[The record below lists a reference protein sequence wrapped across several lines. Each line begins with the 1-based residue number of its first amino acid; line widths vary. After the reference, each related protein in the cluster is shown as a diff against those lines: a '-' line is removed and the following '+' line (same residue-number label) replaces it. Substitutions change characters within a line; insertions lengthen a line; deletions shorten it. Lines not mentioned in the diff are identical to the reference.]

1 MRDASGR
8 ESVMNEAK
16 HEFELN
22 EEKLFFN
29 DVQDEALEAVGDSA
43 GNAMAYTLAMCTGNA
58 ECPF

>member
-1 MRDASGR
+1 M
-8 ESVMNEAK
+8 MNEAK